1 MKSGEKT
8 LNAPPGAIGLPLHTV
23 FGQAGNQRGPA
34 IAITP
39 DDYNT
44 GDISRLTKPFTQVFS
59 VTNNGNAL
67 LSIAKIKY
75 T

>member
-1 MKSGEKT
+1 MKKIAACLT
-8 LNAPPGAIGLPLHTV
+8 LAWALLIAPIMV

-44 GDISRLTKPFTQVFS
+44 GDISRLTRPFTQVFS

>member
-1 MKSGEKT
+1 MI
-8 LNAPPGAIGLPLHTV
+8 APLMVLGQSLRLPGPV
-23 FGQAGNQRGPA
+23 

-44 GDISRLTKPFTQVFS
+44 GDISRLTKPFTQVFTVS
-59 VTNNGNAL
+59 NNGGSL

>member
-1 MKSGEKT
+1 MKKLSLCLT
-8 LNAPPGAIGLPLHTV
+8 LAWALLIVPIMV
-23 FGQAGNQRGPA
+23 FGQAQNQRGPA
-34 IAITP
+34 IAISP
-39 DDYNT
+39 DDYYT